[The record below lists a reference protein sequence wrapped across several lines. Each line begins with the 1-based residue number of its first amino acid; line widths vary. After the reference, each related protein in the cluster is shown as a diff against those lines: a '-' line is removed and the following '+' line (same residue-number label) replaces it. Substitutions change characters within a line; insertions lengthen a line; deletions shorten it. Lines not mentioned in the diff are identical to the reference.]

1 MIALAA
7 GCTRSPSGPSARPAE
22 HEDTASEPAKKAA
35 SAEPAPEAPLPPPF
49 TGGERSVAS
58 DRGLVV
64 AAEAQAARAGARIL
78 ADGGN
83 AVDAAIATAI
93 ALSVTHPS
101 AGGLGG
107 GGFALVRPKGGP
119 TRAFDFREVA
129 PKSLTRARFDKMIEA
144 RGRGK
149 AAVGV
154 PGCVAGLE
162 LMRRE
167 LGSMPFEKL
176 VAPALELAK
185 SGFVLGPWQ
194 ARVLGWSYRELSR
207 DPRVA
212 AIFGNGKRPKREG
225 ARIVQPDLAWTLTEL
240 AKNGPES
247 FYRGAIAKRL
257 ASALAPEGP
266 SLEDLASYRAVLREP
281 LTFHYRGYELETM
294 PPPSAGGVALAGILL
309 SMQRAG
315 SEVEPGSPD
324 AIHLFLEASRR
335 AQAERRLGVVDPD
348 ALAPAELSARL
359 ARWLDPAFWLTV
371 PIEPQRATPSERVH
385 PLFAEALR
393 ETEHTTHLSV
403 TDRTGMVVSLTMTL
417 SASFGAK
424 IMAAGTGMFMNNSVG
439 SFASIAD
446 NQPVPGRRTTSSM
459 APTLLLRGK
468 DVAAVL
474 GSPGGDTI
482 PSTIAQ
488 LVHNLVDRKLP
499 LDAAIDA
506 PRFHHGFVPDTARH
520 EPSAPKEILKALAE
534 RGHTLAPY
542 RRSFG
547 DANCIVF
554 NDGRAY
560 GYADQRELGTAVAP

>member
-1 MIALAA
+1 M
-7 GCTRSPSGPSARPAE
+7 
-22 HEDTASEPAKKAA
+22 
-35 SAEPAPEAPLPPPF
+35 
-49 TGGERSVAS
+49 AS

-64 AAEAQAARAGARIL
+64 AGEAQAARAGARIL
-78 ADGGN
+78 AEGGN

-107 GGFALVRPKGGP
+107 GGFALVRRPGGP
-119 TRAFDFREVA
+119 TRAVDFREVA
-129 PKSLTRARFDKMIEA
+129 PKSLTRERFDRMIER

-176 VAPALELAK
+176 VAPALDLAK
-185 SGFVLGPWQ
+185 NGFELGPWQ

-225 ARIVQPDLAWTLTEL
+225 ARIVQPDLAWTLTQL
-240 AKNGPES
+240 AEKGPDS

-266 SLEDLASYRAVLREP
+266 SLDDLASYRAVMREP
-281 LTFHYRGYELETM
+281 LTFRYRDYVLETM

-309 SMQRAG
+309 STQKAG
-315 SEVEPGSPD
+315 ADVEPGSAD

-348 ALAPAELSARL
+348 ALAPADLAARL
-359 ARWLDPAFWLTV
+359 ARWLDPAFWLSV
-371 PIEPQRATPSERVH
+371 PIELERATPSERVH
-385 PLFAEALR
+385 PLYAEALR
-393 ETEHTTHLSV
+393 ETEHTTHVSV

-439 SFASIAD
+439 SFASVAD

-468 DVAAVL
+468 EVAAVL

-482 PSTIAQ
+482 PSTVAQ
-488 LVHNLVDRKLP
+488 LVLNLVDRKLP
-499 LDAAIDA
+499 LDEAIDA
-506 PRFHHGFVPDTARH
+506 PRFHHGFVPDAARH
-520 EPSAPKEILKALAE
+520 EPSAPKEILKALSE
-534 RGHTLAPY
+534 RGHALAP
-542 RRSFG
+542 RRSMG

-554 NDGRAY
+554 NDGLAY
-560 GYADQRELGTAVAP
+560 GYADKRELGSAVAP